1 MAGMA
6 TSLKM
11 HSATRP
17 VSTLAT
23 SVDGAVHSRPVH
35 FRIGAFELDRTS
47 GELTHE
53 GNTTPLSSTPGISFS
68 DQSD

>member
-11 HSATRP
+11 HSVTRP
-17 VSTLAT
+17 VSAWAT
-23 SVDGAVHSRPVH
+23 SVDGAVRSRPVR
-35 FRIGAFELDRTS
+35 FGSFELDRTS

-53 GNTTPLSSTPGISFS
+53 GDTTPLSSTSGISFS
-68 DQSD
+68 EQSD

>member
-1 MAGMA
+1 MPAMA

-17 VSTLAT
+17 VSTMAT

-35 FRIGAFELDRTS
+35 FRIGAFELDRTFR
-47 GELTHE
+47 ELTHE
-53 GNTTPLSSTPGISFS
+53 GNTTPLSSTSGISFS

>member
-1 MAGMA
+1 MPAMA

-17 VSTLAT
+17 VSTMAT
-23 SVDGAVHSRPVH
+23 SVDGAVHSRPVR
-35 FRIGAFELDRTS
+35 FGPFELDRTS

-53 GNTTPLSSTPGISFS
+53 GDTTPLSSTSGISFS
-68 DQSD
+68 EQSD